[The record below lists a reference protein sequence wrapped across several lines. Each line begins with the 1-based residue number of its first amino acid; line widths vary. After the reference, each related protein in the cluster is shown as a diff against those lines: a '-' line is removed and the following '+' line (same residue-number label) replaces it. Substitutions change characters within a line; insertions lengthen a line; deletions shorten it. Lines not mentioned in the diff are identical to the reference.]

1 MNAVLNTVAG
11 GWDIDAIAVMQKG
24 TPFTLTAPNNT
35 AWAPGQIRV
44 NTYCNGRNALVNKD
58 VRSNCHYWLKGQTV
72 GQTELNGACY
82 VGPSIHP
89 VSLFNATQP
98 ADTTAPFRISRF

>member
-35 AWAPGQIRV
+35 AWSPGQIRV
-44 NTYCNGRNALVNKD
+44 NTYCNGRNALANKD
-58 VRSNCHYWLKGQTV
+58 VLSNGHYWLKGQTIR
-72 GQTELNGACY
+72 QTEATGAFY
-82 VGPSIHP
+82 GGPSLEP
-89 VSLFNATQP
+89 VNLVNGKLPAAATP
-98 ADTTAPFRISRF
+98 ALWTP